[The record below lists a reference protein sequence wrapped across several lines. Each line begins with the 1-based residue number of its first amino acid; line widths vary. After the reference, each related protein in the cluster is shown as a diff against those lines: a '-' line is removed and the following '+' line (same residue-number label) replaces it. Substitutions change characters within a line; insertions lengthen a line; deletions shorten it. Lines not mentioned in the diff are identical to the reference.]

1 MRRLLRSTAIIL
13 ALGFFIPAPS
23 PVTGIVFNRA
33 AYADPYNG
41 TIPDW
46 IKETCCGP
54 KDVHRLTMA
63 NVHEVDGIEAQHMRP
78 DYSGASPGSNYYVV
92 DGYNYP
98 IYSQSTSVNP
108 DGVSSRD
115 QYVWAFYRETTDSF
129 SGQQST
135 MYCLFLPE
143 SF

>member
-1 MRRLLRSTAIIL
+1 MKRLLRSTAIIL

-23 PVTGIVFNRA
+23 PITGIVFNRA

-63 NVHEVDGIEAQHMRP
+63 NVHEVDGVEAQVFCFATKLLKAQIL
-78 DYSGASPGSNYYVV
+78 DL
-92 DGYNYP
+92 
-98 IYSQSTSVNP
+98 I
-108 DGVSSRD
+108 
-115 QYVWAFYRETTDSF
+115 TT
-129 SGQQST
+129 
-135 MYCLFLPE
+135 
-143 SF
+143 